1 VAGGIYNTHVQAW
14 AKAVCKLD
22 CMQPL
27 MHLTDITLTVL
38 AGPFVLDQGTLMVS
52 PSRPSTRLHTMC
64 LGFCTLYAVTTS
76 PTVGKVSKSST
87 CKSLCRCLYAAQEDN
102 IDLPTLMILA
112 KTEKCSSK
120 MRSPLMLKN
129 GSENGSSGVSP
140 LLLSVGNMLGPVHCR
155 AQVVHSKR
163 CMPDDAC
170 NPKRFSAE
178 QSQQ

>member
-1 VAGGIYNTHVQAW
+1 
-14 AKAVCKLD
+14 
-22 CMQPL
+22 
-27 MHLTDITLTVL
+27 
-38 AGPFVLDQGTLMVS
+38 VLDQGTLMVS

-87 CKSLCRCLYAAQEDN
+87 CKSVCQHSYAAPEDN
-102 IDLPTLMILA
+102 IYLPTLMILA

-140 LLLSVGNMLGPVHCR
+140 LLLSVGNILGPVHCR
-155 AQVVHSKR
+155 AQDVHFKR
-163 CMPDDAC
+163 CLPGDSST
-170 NPKRFSAE
+170 PKRVSAE
-178 QSQQ
+178 QPQ